1 MQRSNI
7 MKLPKAIADRIA
19 AGEVVDRP
27 VSVVKELLENS
38 IDAGANSIVVEIKNG
53 GKSYIRVTDDGCGI
67 PREELYLA
75 FERHATS
82 KIRLESDL
90 FRIHSLGFRGEAL
103 ASIAAVSNLEIITK
117 TTEETLGS
125 RLKMTGGSV
134 LEEGDTGCPDGTTIL
149 VTDLFF
155 NTPARQKFLKNDGA
169 ESTLIIDFVSK
180 MALAYPYI
188 RMRMINNGVILFAT
202 QGKGILTDNLIT
214 LYSKDI
220 TERLIHTKEERKDLV
235 LESYISPVDLNR
247 INRKHQVY
255 FINGRNVQ
263 SPVMDQAI
271 TEAYRERI
279 TEGRYPVAY
288 LFLETSPERLDINIH
303 PNKKEVRFDYPDEIK
318 AFLVEALKKALSS
331 EKSFAEIPRQ
341 SIIKQNPLFEEPT
354 EKTVN
359 SEQIERVNI
368 KNILSTRRMEET
380 QVAPL
385 ENSPDLLYEQPEQPY
400 HVQQTEIQE
409 TLTKEFFPAITLH
422 GSIFATYLIGTDEAN
437 FYLIDQ
443 HAAHE
448 RVFYEKL
455 LAEYENTEKHHQA
468 ILTPFLIHVSPAV
481 YSRFDEW
488 NRPLLSIGYSM
499 SEFGPKTFIVKE
511 IPAFM
516 KLAEANAFLTDY
528 LDQLDESGMNIS
540 QSTLD
545 KIIMNS
551 CKSAIK
557 GNDSIDPIEMEQLL
571 ADLSKTKT
579 PFACPHGRP
588 TFIKLSKYDIEKL
601 FKRA

>member
-1 MQRSNI
+1 MQRNNI
-7 MKLPKAIADRIA
+7 KKLPKAIADRIA

-53 GKSYIRVTDDGCGI
+53 GKTYIRVTDDGCGI
-67 PREELYLA
+67 PKEELYLA

-82 KIRLESDL
+82 KIRQESDL
-90 FRIHSLGFRGEAL
+90 FSIHSLGFRGEAL
-103 ASIAAVSNLEIITK
+103 ASIAAVSKLEIITK
-117 TTEETLGS
+117 TPEEALGS
-125 RLKMTGGSV
+125 RLKLIGGSV

-149 VTDLFF
+149 ITDLFY

-180 MALAYPYI
+180 MALAYPFI
-188 RMRMINNGVILFAT
+188 RIRMINNGVILFAT
-202 QGKGILTDNLIT
+202 QGKGKLTDNLVT
-214 LYSKDI
+214 LYSKEI
-220 TERLIHTKEERKDLV
+220 TERLIHAKEEREDLI
-235 LESYISPVDLNR
+235 LEAYISPVDLNR

-271 TEAYRERI
+271 AEAYRERVA
-279 TEGRYPVAY
+279 EGRYPVAY
-288 LFLETSPERLDINIH
+288 LFLEVAPERLDINIH
-303 PNKKEVRFDYPDEIK
+303 PNKKEVRFDHPDVIK
-318 AFLVEALKKALSS
+318 AFLVESLKMALSN

-341 SIIKQNPLFEEPT
+341 SIFKQSPLFEEPT
-354 EKTVN
+354 EKIVVN
-359 SEQIERVNI
+359 GQIEQVDIN
-368 KNILSTRRMEET
+368 NILSTKRMEET
-380 QVAPL
+380 QVAPP
-385 ENSPDLLYEQPEQPY
+385 ENSQAFLYEQPEQPY
-400 HVQQTEIQE
+400 HAQQAEVQES
-409 TLTKEFFPAITLH
+409 LPKEFFPAITLH
-422 GSIFATYLIGTDEAN
+422 GSIFATYLIGTDDTN

-448 RVFYEKL
+448 RIFYEKL
-455 LAEYENTEKHHQA
+455 LAEYENTEKHRQA

-481 YSRFDEW
+481 FSRFLEW
-488 NRPLLSIGYSM
+488 NRPLLSIGYSIL
-499 SEFGPKTFIVKE
+499 EFGPKTFIVKE

-516 KLAEANAFLTDY
+516 SLTEANAFLTDY
-528 LDQLDESGMNIS
+528 LDQLDDSGMNIS

-571 ADLSKTKT
+571 RDLSKTKT